1 MGQNILV
8 TGGAGYIGSHACKAL
23 AQAGY
28 IPVSLD
34 NLSQGH
40 REAVK
45 WGPLIVGDLADDGL
59 LEETL
64 SEYQISGVMHF
75 AAFASVG
82 ESMTDPGKYFR
93 NNLVN
98 SVRLLDAMV
107 KTGVDKIILSSTCS
121 TYGTPQF
128 MPISEKHPQ
137 EPVNPYGE
145 SKLCVE
151 KAMRWYSK
159 LHGIR
164 VAALRYFNA
173 AGADPDAEI
182 GEKHDPETHLIPL
195 IIEAAL
201 GQRASVDVFGTDYPT
216 PDGSA
221 IRDYI
226 HVTDLA
232 DAHLRTLKKLEE
244 SPDDLFLNLGT
255 GTGYSVLE
263 VIDMVEEVSGKRIS
277 RNLADRR
284 PGDPAELVAATGLA
298 DKVLA
303 WKPVVSDLRT
313 IVETAMR
320 WHGR

>member
-59 LEETL
+59 LEAIL
-64 SEYQISGVMHF
+64 SEHQISGVMHF

-320 WHGR
+320 WHSR

>member
-1 MGQNILV
+1 
-8 TGGAGYIGSHACKAL
+8 
-23 AQAGY
+23 
-28 IPVSLD
+28 
-34 NLSQGH
+34 
-40 REAVK
+40 
-45 WGPLIVGDLADDGL
+45 
-59 LEETL
+59 
-64 SEYQISGVMHF
+64 
-75 AAFASVG
+75 
-82 ESMTDPGKYFR
+82 MTDPGKYFR

-107 KTGVDKIILSSTCS
+107 ETGVDKIILSSTCS

-137 EPVNPYGE
+137 APVNPYGE

-173 AGADPDAEI
+173 AGADPDGEI

-195 IIEAAL
+195 IIEVAL
-201 GQRASVDVFGTDYPT
+201 GQRASVDVFGADYPT

-244 SPDDLFLNLGT
+244 SPDNLFLNLGT

-313 IVETAMR
+313 IVETALK
-320 WHGR
+320 WHSK